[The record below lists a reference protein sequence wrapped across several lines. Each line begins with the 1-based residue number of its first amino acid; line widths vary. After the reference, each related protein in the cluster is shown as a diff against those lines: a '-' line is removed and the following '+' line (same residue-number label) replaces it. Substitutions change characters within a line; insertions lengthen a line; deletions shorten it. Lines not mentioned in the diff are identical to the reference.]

1 MCQHAGRETRVTRGA
16 VINAPCLPYSEPC
29 PVLLSNDA
37 LLARTFLC
45 CVSSLLVLLSWC
57 VQDPASSSTTMKVP
71 PSSLSSDLMPFFQR
85 DYVKAN
91 SDDVMRAFPRMLT
104 DMALTLPT
112 EVCPW
117 GEWGVRVICV

>member
-1 MCQHAGRETRVTRGA
+1 
-16 VINAPCLPYSEPC
+16 
-29 PVLLSNDA
+29 
-37 LLARTFLC
+37 
-45 CVSSLLVLLSWC
+45 
-57 VQDPASSSTTMKVP
+57 MKVP

-117 GEWGVRVICV
+117 GEWGGEGVGVWRSGVERVGVCGGSGCGEGVGVWRK

>member
-1 MCQHAGRETRVTRGA
+1 M
-16 VINAPCLPYSEPC
+16 
-29 PVLLSNDA
+29 
-37 LLARTFLC
+37 
-45 CVSSLLVLLSWC
+45 
-57 VQDPASSSTTMKVP
+57 QDPASSSTTMKVP

-117 GEWGVRVICV
+117 GEWWVGVICV